1 MKLYKR
7 NAQGKPI
14 VWEGVRLDD
23 KTYQLSYGLV
33 GGTLHK
39 EVIGNTYTSKVDEL
53 ESLIKAKR
61 KAGYKSLEDLY
72 DNSPSNIKA
81 NDHLLLYLNTYLPKY
96 NTSNGEAILPML
108 AKTLETNK
116 PFEKGDYAGQWKIN
130 GLRCIVGAV
139 KSNDLFHKFNLT
151 FHSREGTEWHLN
163 WLEDLL
169 VPKLEGTELLDVMIN
184 EGACLDGELY
194 LPGHT
199 VNDINSFV
207 KNADT
212 SFHNKL
218 QYWCYDVAIENFSA
232 DARYTMLEGNLG
244 DNIINFK
251 TKEEHLNNQNQLVV
265 LPTEFNILNFNDAI
279 IYRDKYIDLG
289 FEGLILRNEASEY
302 CFGSRKVNHMYK
314 FKRIE
319 DGKFEIIDIVPEGKK
334 RSNLCKF
341 VLRNDIND
349 ATFECTLNAPQTEQ
363 ERILVSKNSYIGH
376 YLACVEYRER
386 SGVKQ
391 VPFHAK
397 IVKLIK
403 HES

>member
-14 VWEGVRLDD
+14 VWEGVKIDD
-23 KTYQLSYGLV
+23 KTYQLTYGLV
-33 GGTLHK
+33 GGNLHT
-39 EVIGNTYTSKVDEL
+39 ETVGSTYTSKVDEL

-72 DNSPSNIKA
+72 DNSPSNIRA
-81 NDHLLLYLNTYLPKY
+81 NDNLLLYLNTYLPKY
-96 NTSNGEAILPML
+96 NNSNGEAILPML

-116 PFEKGDYAGQWKIN
+116 PFEKGNYAGQWKIN
-130 GLRCIVGAV
+130 GLRCIIGAV
-139 KSNDLFHKFNLT
+139 KANELFSKFHLT

-169 VPKLEGTELLDVMIN
+169 APKLEGTELLELMLD

-194 LPGHT
+194 LPGYT

-207 KNADT
+207 KNPAT
-212 SFHNKL
+212 PFHDKL
-218 QYWCYDVAIENFSA
+218 QYWCYDIAVENFSA
-232 DARYTMLEGNLG
+232 EYRYELLELNLG
-244 DNIINFK
+244 NNIINFK
-251 TKEEHLNNQNQLVV
+251 TKEEHLNNKHQLVV
-265 LPTEFNILNFNDAI
+265 LPTELNVLDFNDAVI
-279 IYRDKYIDLG
+279 FRNKYIDLG

-314 FKRIE
+314 FKRVFDCIF
-319 DGKFEIIDIVPEGKK
+319 KIIDIIPEGKK

-341 VLRNDIND
+341 ILRNDIND
-349 ATFECTLNAPQTEQ
+349 ATFECTLNAPQAEQ
-363 ERILVSKNSYIGH
+363 ERILVSKNSYIGN
-376 YLACVEYRER
+376 YLAYVEYRER
-386 SGVKQ
+386 SGVRQ

-403 HES
+403 YES

>member
-14 VWEGVRLDD
+14 VWEGVKIDD
-23 KTYQLSYGLV
+23 KTYQLTYGLV
-33 GGTLHK
+33 GGNLHT
-39 EVIGNTYTSKVDEL
+39 ETIGSTYTSKVDEL

-72 DNSPSNIKA
+72 DNSPSNIRA
-81 NDHLLLYLNTYLPKY
+81 NDNLLLYLNTYLPKY
-96 NTSNGEAILPML
+96 NNSNGEAILPML

-130 GLRCIVGAV
+130 GLRCIIGAV
-139 KSNDLFHKFNLT
+139 KANELFSKFHLT

-163 WLEDLL
+163 WLEDILA
-169 VPKLEGTELLDVMIN
+169 PKLEGTELLELMLD

-194 LPGHT
+194 LPGYT

-207 KNADT
+207 KNPAT
-212 SFHNKL
+212 PFHDKL
-218 QYWCYDVAIENFSA
+218 QYWCYDIAVENFSA
-232 DARYTMLEGNLG
+232 EYRYELLELNLG
-244 DNIINFK
+244 NNIINFK
-251 TKEEHLNNQNQLVV
+251 TKEEHLNNKHQLVV
-265 LPTEFNILNFNDAI
+265 LPNELNILDFNDAVI
-279 IYRDKYIDLG
+279 FRNRYIDLG

-314 FKRIE
+314 FKRVF
-319 DGKFEIIDIVPEGKK
+319 DGIFKIIDIIPEGKK

-349 ATFECTLNAPQTEQ
+349 ATFECTLNAPQAEQ
-363 ERILVSKNSYIGH
+363 ERILVSKNSYIGN
-376 YLACVEYRER
+376 YLAYVEYRER
-386 SGVKQ
+386 SGVRQ

-397 IVKLIK
+397 IVKLVK
-403 HES
+403 YES

>member
-14 VWEGVRLDD
+14 FWEGIDLGDN
-23 KTYQLSYGLV
+23 TYQVRYGLV
-33 GGTLHK
+33 GGNIHS
-39 EVIGNTYTSKVDEL
+39 EVKHDTKAKVNEL
-53 ESLIKAKR
+53 DSLIKSKR
-61 KAGYKSLEDLY
+61 KEGYKTLEDLY
-72 DNSPSNIKA
+72 DNSPSNIRA
-81 NDHLLLYLNTYLPKY
+81 NNNLLLYLNTYLPKY
-96 NTSNGEAILPML
+96 NNSNGEAILPML

-130 GLRCIVGAV
+130 GLRCIIGAV
-139 KSNDLFHKFNLT
+139 KANELFSKFHLT

-169 VPKLEGTELLDVMIN
+169 APKLEGTELLELMLD

-207 KNADT
+207 KNPAT
-212 SFHNKL
+212 PFHDKL
-218 QYWCYDVAIENFSA
+218 QYWCYDIAIENFSA
-232 DARYTMLEGNLG
+232 EYRYALLELNLG
-244 DNIINFK
+244 NNIINFK
-251 TKEEHLNNQNQLVV
+251 TKEEHLNNKHQLVI
-265 LPTEFNILNFNDAI
+265 LPTELNIFDFNDAVI
-279 IYRDKYIDLG
+279 FRNRYIDLG

-314 FKRIE
+314 FKRVM
-319 DGKFEIIDIVPEGKK
+319 DGIFKIIDIIPEGKK

-341 VLRNDIND
+341 ILRNDIND
-349 ATFECTLNAPQTEQ
+349 ATFECTLNAPQAEQ
-363 ERILVSKNSYIGH
+363 ERILVSKNSYIGN
-376 YLACVEYRER
+376 YLAYVEYRER
-386 SGVKQ
+386 SGVRQ

-397 IVKLIK
+397 IVKLVK
-403 HES
+403 YES

>member
-14 VWEGVRLDD
+14 VWEGVKIDD
-23 KTYQLSYGLV
+23 KTYQLTYGLV
-33 GGTLHK
+33 GGNLHT
-39 EVIGNTYTSKVDEL
+39 ETVGSTYTSKVDEL

-72 DNSPSNIKA
+72 DNSPSNIRA
-81 NDHLLLYLNTYLPKY
+81 NDNLLLYLNTYLPKY
-96 NTSNGEAILPML
+96 NNSNGEAILPML

-130 GLRCIVGAV
+130 GLRCIIGAV
-139 KSNDLFHKFNLT
+139 KANELFSKFHLT

-163 WLEDLL
+163 WLEDILA
-169 VPKLEGTELLDVMIN
+169 PKLEGTELLELMLD

-194 LPGHT
+194 LPGYA

-207 KNADT
+207 KNPAT
-212 SFHNKL
+212 PFHDKL
-218 QYWCYDVAIENFSA
+218 QYWCYDIAVENFSA
-232 DARYTMLEGNLG
+232 EYRYELLELNLG
-244 DNIINFK
+244 NNIINFK
-251 TKEEHLNNQNQLVV
+251 TKEEHLNNKHQLIV
-265 LPTEFNILNFNDAI
+265 LPTELNILDFNDAVI
-279 IYRDKYIDLG
+279 FRNKYIDLG

-314 FKRIE
+314 FKRVM
-319 DGKFEIIDIVPEGKK
+319 DGIFKIIDIIPEGKK

-341 VLRNDIND
+341 ILRNDIND
-349 ATFECTLNAPQTEQ
+349 ATFECTLNAPQAEQ
-363 ERILVSKNSYIGH
+363 ERILVSKNSYIGN
-376 YLACVEYRER
+376 YLAYVEYRER
-386 SGVKQ
+386 SGVRQ

-397 IVKLIK
+397 IVKLVK
-403 HES
+403 YES

>member
-14 VWEGVRLDD
+14 VWEGVKIYD
-23 KTYQLSYGLV
+23 KTYQLTYGLV
-33 GGTLHK
+33 GGNLHT
-39 EVIGNTYTSKVDEL
+39 EIVCSTYTSKVDEL

-72 DNSPSNIKA
+72 DNSPSNIRA
-81 NDHLLLYLNTYLPKY
+81 NDNLLLYLNTYLPKY
-96 NTSNGEAILPML
+96 NNSNGEAILPML

-130 GLRCIVGAV
+130 GLRCIIGAV
-139 KSNDLFHKFNLT
+139 KANELFSKFHLT

-163 WLEDLL
+163 WLEDILA
-169 VPKLEGTELLDVMIN
+169 PKLEGTELLELMLD

-194 LPGHT
+194 LPGYT

-207 KNADT
+207 KNPAT
-212 SFHNKL
+212 PFHDKL
-218 QYWCYDVAIENFSA
+218 QYWCYDIAVENFSA
-232 DARYTMLEGNLG
+232 EYRYELLELNLG
-244 DNIINFK
+244 NNIINFK
-251 TKEEHLNNQNQLVV
+251 TKEEHLNNKHQLVV
-265 LPTEFNILNFNDAI
+265 LPTEFNILNFNDAVI
-279 IYRDKYIDLG
+279 FRNRYIDLG

-314 FKRIE
+314 FKCVF
-319 DGKFEIIDIVPEGKK
+319 DGIFKIIDIIPEGKK

-341 VLRNDIND
+341 ILRNDIND
-349 ATFECTLNAPQTEQ
+349 ATFECTLNAPQAEQ
-363 ERILVSKNSYIGH
+363 ERILVSKNSYIGN
-376 YLACVEYRER
+376 YLAYVEYRER
-386 SGVKQ
+386 SGVRQ

-397 IVKLIK
+397 IVKLVK
-403 HES
+403 YES

>member
-14 VWEGVRLDD
+14 VWEGVKIDD
-23 KTYQLSYGLV
+23 KTYQLTYGLV
-33 GGTLHK
+33 GGNLHT
-39 EVIGNTYTSKVDEL
+39 ETVGSTYTSKVDEL

-72 DNSPSNIKA
+72 DNSPSNIRV
-81 NDHLLLYLNTYLPKY
+81 NDNLLLYLNTYLPKY
-96 NTSNGEAILPML
+96 NNSNGEAILAML

-130 GLRCIVGAV
+130 GLRCIIGAV
-139 KSNDLFHKFNLT
+139 KANELFSKFHLT

-169 VPKLEGTELLDVMIN
+169 APKLEGTELLELMLD

-194 LPGHT
+194 LPGYT

-207 KNADT
+207 KNPATPYHD
-212 SFHNKL
+212 KL
-218 QYWCYDVAIENFSA
+218 QYWCYDIAVENFSA
-232 DARYTMLEGNLG
+232 EYRYELLELNLG
-244 DNIINFK
+244 NNIINFK
-251 TKEEHLNNQNQLVV
+251 TKEEHLNNKHQLVV
-265 LPTEFNILNFNDAI
+265 LPTELNVLDFNDAVI
-279 IYRDKYIDLG
+279 FRNKYIDLG
-289 FEGLILRNEASEY
+289 FEGLILRNKASEY

-314 FKRIE
+314 FKRVF
-319 DGKFEIIDIVPEGKK
+319 DGIFKIIDIIPEGKK

-341 VLRNDIND
+341 ILRNDIND
-349 ATFECTLNAPQTEQ
+349 ATFECTLNAPQAEQ
-363 ERILVSKNSYIGH
+363 ERILVSKNSYIGN
-376 YLACVEYRER
+376 YLAYVEYRER
-386 SGVKQ
+386 SGVRQ

-397 IVKLIK
+397 IVKLVK
-403 HES
+403 YES

>member
-14 VWEGVRLDD
+14 VWEGVKIDD
-23 KTYQLSYGLV
+23 KTYQLTYGLV
-33 GGTLHK
+33 GGNLHT
-39 EVIGNTYTSKVDEL
+39 ETVGSTYTSKVDEL

-72 DNSPSNIKA
+72 DNSPSNIRA
-81 NDHLLLYLNTYLPKY
+81 NDNLLLYLNTYLPKY
-96 NTSNGEAILPML
+96 NNSNGEAILPML

-130 GLRCIVGAV
+130 GLRCIIGAV
-139 KSNDLFHKFNLT
+139 KANELFSKFHLT

-169 VPKLEGTELLDVMIN
+169 APKLEGTELLELMLD

-194 LPGHT
+194 LPGYT

-207 KNADT
+207 KNPAT
-212 SFHNKL
+212 PFHDKL
-218 QYWCYDVAIENFSA
+218 QYWCYDIAVENFSA
-232 DARYTMLEGNLG
+232 EYRYELLELNLG
-244 DNIINFK
+244 NNIINFK
-251 TKEEHLNNQNQLVV
+251 TKEEHLNNKHQLVV
-265 LPTEFNILNFNDAI
+265 LPTELNILDFNDAVI
-279 IYRDKYIDLG
+279 FRNKYIDLG

-314 FKRIE
+314 FKRVF
-319 DGKFEIIDIVPEGKK
+319 DGIFKIIDIIPEGKK

-341 VLRNDIND
+341 ILRNDIND
-349 ATFECTLNAPQTEQ
+349 ATFECTLNAPQAEQ
-363 ERILVSKNSYIGH
+363 ERILVSKNSYIGN
-376 YLACVEYRER
+376 YLAYVEYRER
-386 SGVKQ
+386 SGVRQ

-397 IVKLIK
+397 IVKLVK
-403 HES
+403 YES

>member
-14 VWEGVRLDD
+14 VWEGVKIDD
-23 KTYQLSYGLV
+23 KTYQLTYGLV
-33 GGTLHK
+33 GGNLHT
-39 EVIGNTYTSKVDEL
+39 ETVGSTYTSKVDEL

-72 DNSPSNIKA
+72 DNSPSNIRA
-81 NDHLLLYLNTYLPKY
+81 NDNLLLYLNTYLPKY
-96 NTSNGEAILPML
+96 NNSNGEAILPML

-130 GLRCIVGAV
+130 GLRCIIGAV
-139 KSNDLFHKFNLT
+139 KANDLFSKFHLT

-169 VPKLEGTELLDVMIN
+169 APKLEGTELLELMLD

-194 LPGHT
+194 LPGYT

-207 KNADT
+207 KNPATPYHD
-212 SFHNKL
+212 KL
-218 QYWCYDVAIENFSA
+218 QYWCYDIAVENFSA
-232 DARYTMLEGNLG
+232 EYRYELLELNLG
-244 DNIINFK
+244 NNIINFK
-251 TKEEHLNNQNQLVV
+251 TKEEHLNNKHQLVV
-265 LPTEFNILNFNDAI
+265 LPTELNVLDFNDAVI
-279 IYRDKYIDLG
+279 FRNKYIDLG
-289 FEGLILRNEASEY
+289 FEGLILRNKASEY

-314 FKRIE
+314 FKSVF
-319 DGKFEIIDIVPEGKK
+319 DGIFKIIDIIPEGKK

-341 VLRNDIND
+341 ILRNDIND
-349 ATFECTLNAPQTEQ
+349 ATFECTLNAPQAEQ
-363 ERILVSKNSYIGH
+363 ERILVSKNSYIGN
-376 YLACVEYRER
+376 YLAYVEYRER
-386 SGVKQ
+386 SGVRQ

-397 IVKLIK
+397 IVKLVK
-403 HES
+403 YES

>member
-14 VWEGVRLDD
+14 VWEGVKIDD
-23 KTYQLSYGLV
+23 KTYQLFYGLV
-33 GGTLHK
+33 GGNLHT
-39 EVIGNTYTSKVDEL
+39 ETVGSTYTSKVDEL

-72 DNSPSNIKA
+72 DNSPSNIRA
-81 NDHLLLYLNTYLPKY
+81 NDNLLLYLNTYLPKY
-96 NTSNGEAILPML
+96 NNSNGEAILPML

-116 PFEKGDYAGQWKIN
+116 PFEKGNYAGQWKIN
-130 GLRCIVGAV
+130 GLRCIIGAV
-139 KSNDLFHKFNLT
+139 KANDFFSKFHLT

-169 VPKLEGTELLDVMIN
+169 APKLEDTELLELMLN

-194 LPGHT
+194 LPGYT

-207 KNADT
+207 KNPAT
-212 SFHNKL
+212 PFHDKL
-218 QYWCYDVAIENFSA
+218 QYWCYDIAVENFSA
-232 DARYTMLEGNLG
+232 EYRYELLELNLG
-244 DNIINFK
+244 NNIINFK
-251 TKEEHLNNQNQLVV
+251 TKEEHLNNKHQLVV
-265 LPTEFNILNFNDAI
+265 LPNELNILDFNDAVI
-279 IYRDKYIDLG
+279 FRNRYIDLG

-314 FKRIE
+314 FKRVF
-319 DGKFEIIDIVPEGKK
+319 DGIFKIIDIIPEGKK

-341 VLRNDIND
+341 ILRNDING
-349 ATFECTLNAPQTEQ
+349 ATFECILNAPQAEQ
-363 ERILVSKNSYIGH
+363 ERILVSKNSYIGN
-376 YLACVEYRER
+376 YLAYVEYRER
-386 SGVKQ
+386 SGVRQ

-397 IVKLIK
+397 IVKLVK
-403 HES
+403 YES